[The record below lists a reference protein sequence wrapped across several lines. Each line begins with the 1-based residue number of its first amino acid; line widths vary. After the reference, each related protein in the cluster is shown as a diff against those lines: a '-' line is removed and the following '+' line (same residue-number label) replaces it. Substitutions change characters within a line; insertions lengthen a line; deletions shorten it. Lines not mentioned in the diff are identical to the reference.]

1 MEKIRQKQ
9 VAELIRRNFS
19 MVLLA
24 EGRYIYDIKV
34 LVSVTN
40 VIMSPDL
47 GLAKVYLS
55 IYNTDNKQ
63 EVLLQME
70 EQYPRLKH
78 ALHRKLSKTM
88 RSMPELK
95 FFIDDTVDE
104 VYSVEALFKKYEG
117 KSGEYHEEE

>member
-1 MEKIRQKQ
+1 
-9 VAELIRRNFS
+9 